1 MREKKSQGVISGW
14 ISWKGKEMVE
24 IFDHKHKYLYGE
36 IDDPFVSYGAWVEY
50 NVVSAP
56 DDHPKNCYKM
66 AVNIDEDVRISE
78 APTND
83 EFSKNPMNVREFNKV
98 NFFQYQN
105 EGKQLTYK
113 NSISRD
119 FRNDAFKNDYYG
131 EVILS
136 RDAQNRLIQYQINT
150 LDVMLNLI
158 QSERYSGSGPHWEV
172 THFIH
177 QGKMYSING
186 FLSIRGFVLRGPGG
200 VVRDRRDVHIP
211 PDALRPISY
220 NGAPQ
225 PRRATQVQST
235 SSSDWDAPAPPQNPQ
250 NPQNPAPR
258 ELQSF
263 GTSSGFGGDSAATET
278 PQAPSQRG
286 FGFRAPRESAFG
298 RGGGAGV
305 PRTEPARQ
313 GFGRSGPWFG
323 APEQTFGASEPI
335 LAGLGA
341 PRTGFEAFG
350 ASEPVRSG
358 FGGAG
363 ERSEGSRTVGRGLE
377 AFGRGRTV
385 GIPDESSDF
394 EVPQRQQ
401 TPSGGSQA
409 ARRGSEAS
417 RPATQGF
424 GRSGPWF
431 GAPEQSFGA
440 SEPILAGLGAP
451 RTGFEAFGASE
462 PVRSGFGGAGERSE
476 GSRPGFGRPDVP
488 QRGSNPFRAPPA
500 EAAPRAAIQG
510 FGRSRPSF
518 DTPELSFGAS
528 EPILAGLG
536 APRAERAGFGF
547 TIQDVPPAP
556 MPQIQRGFGFRAPPV
571 APDDNRR
578 PSEGNGGF
586 TRLNFGEMPSGAR
599 SGFESSEGSRTIGR
613 DLGAFGRGGTV
624 GMTDEI
630 SDFEIPQRQ
639 QTPSGGSQAA
649 RQASEASRPAT
660 QGFGRSQPSFGAPEL
675 SFSASEPILAGLGA
689 PRTGFEAFGASEP
702 VRSGFERPEG
712 SRTIGRGLGASGQAG
727 GRAEG
732 SRTIGRSFGGFGG
745 ANGSRFGDSEA
756 TGARNGDSG
765 ASRPGFGASEGSRT
779 VGRRFG
785 GFGGAEE
792 RSEGSRP
799 AGGTIGRSFGFGGA
813 TSGAARPRIGESNDA
828 DYIFGSPSADDR
840 RRETSGA
847 GIGASEGLGAA
858 RPSFG
863 ASESV
868 RSGFGGA
875 EGSIGRSGQRSEG
888 SRTSF
893 GALESVKSG
902 SGGSGGAGKSIG
914 AAGERS
920 EGSRTSFEAPEL
932 ARFGFGRSIG
942 AARPSFGAPE
952 PARTGFVGSG
962 AFGRGAGGIPDDSSD
977 FEIPQRQQITTGSL
991 QTGRPESKAS
1001 EASGA
1006 ATQGIGGSGQSFGGS
1021 PTSRS
1026 RDNAVT
1032 DYIFGSPSPRKTERP
1047 ERRIDAPGA
1056 RSEAS
1061 ETPATRPI
1069 GRSTTSEASKPGFGA
1084 SEPVRSGFG
1093 GAGGGSKG
1101 SRPGFGASEPAR
1113 ERSITPAPEPRR
1125 LSFGAPVGRSFG
1137 VSDPT
1142 NPVLYEDYV
1151 PIGNSTFDSDSVD
1164 LDISCGEESEPKNGV
1179 SRGSEAARPGFGD
1192 SPAPRDP
1199 IGARNGPS
1207 DAARSGIGA
1216 SGEAGERSEGSRRSF
1231 GGNETPG
1238 FGSSG
1243 APRPSFGGPEPA
1255 RSGFGAT
1262 GGSIGRAEQRSEG
1275 SRTIPR
1281 SFGGSAATEA
1291 AARPRIGGSNDA
1303 DYIFGSPSPTRGT
1316 SGAGIGASGPT
1327 RTSFGGFGGA
1337 GERSEGSR
1345 PSFGAPEPVRSEFGG
1360 AGTMRRN
1367 FGGPEGGP
1375 GQGSEGSRP
1384 IRTSFGGPE
1393 PSMPGVGAS
1402 GAARTSFGES
1412 IGGAREGSE
1421 GSRTIRT
1428 SFGAPE
1434 ATGARPLSSCPA
1446 LSSARAP
1453 TTVTRNPE
1461 ANIQPAYQIQ
1471 DSDDWSGSELAP
1483 ITPAAELNNNTKKQ
1497 KSERL
1502 FNDDTDDDDDWGSDS
1517 GAPPVRFM
1525 PPARRARSF
1534 GLPPAATKQG
1544 LSKFN
1549 SKF

>member
-250 NPQNPAPR
+250 NPAPR

-263 GTSSGFGGDSAATET
+263 GTSSGFGGDSTATKT

-341 PRTGFEAFG
+341 PRTGFETFG
-350 ASEPVRSG
+350 SSESVRSG

-377 AFGRGRTV
+377 AFGRGGTV

-424 GRSGPWF
+424 GRSEPWF

-599 SGFESSEGSRTIGR
+599 SGFESSEGSRTTGR
-613 DLGAFGRGGTV
+613 GLGAFGRGGTV
-624 GMTDEI
+624 GMPDES

-649 RQASEASRPAT
+649 RRGSEASRPAT

-765 ASRPGFGASEGSRT
+765 ASRPGFLASEGSRT
-779 VGRRFG
+779 VVRSFG
-785 GFGGAEE
+785 GFGGPEE

-799 AGGTIGRSFGFGGA
+799 AGGTIGPSFGFGGA

-847 GIGASEGLGAA
+847 GIGASGGLGAA

-868 RSGFGGA
+868 RSGF
-875 EGSIGRSGQRSEG
+875 
-888 SRTSF
+888 
-893 GALESVKSG
+893 
-902 SGGSGGAGKSIG
+902 GGAGKSIG

-962 AFGRGAGGIPDDSSD
+962 AFGRGAAGIPDDSSD

-1001 EASGA
+1001 EASRA

-1021 PTSRS
+1021 PSRS
-1026 RDNAVT
+1026 RENAVT

-1069 GRSTTSEASKPGFGA
+1069 GRSITSEASKPGFGA

-1101 SRPGFGASEPAR
+1101 SRPG
-1113 ERSITPAPEPRR
+1113 
-1125 LSFGAPVGRSFG
+1125 FGAPVGRSFG

-1164 LDISCGEESEPKNGV
+1164 LDISCGEGSEPRNGV
-1179 SRGSEAARPGFGD
+1179 SGRSEAARPGFGD
-1192 SPAPRDP
+1192 SAAPRDH

-1207 DAARSGIGA
+1207 DAARPGIGA
-1216 SGEAGERSEGSRRSF
+1216 SGEAGERSEGSRR
-1231 GGNETPG
+1231 
-1238 FGSSG
+1238 
-1243 APRPSFGGPEPA
+1243 SFGGPEPA

-1360 AGTMRRN
+1360 AGTMRRS

-1402 GAARTSFGES
+1402 GAARTSFGGS

-1421 GSRTIRT
+1421 GSRPIRT

-1434 ATGARPLSSCPA
+1434 ATGARPLSSCLA

-1471 DSDDWSGSELAP
+1471 DADDWSGSELAP

-1502 FNDDTDDDDDWGSDS
+1502 FNDDTDDDDDDWGSDS

-1525 PPARRARSF
+1525 PPTRRARSF